1 MAQEKNTVDLTI
13 RNIPK
18 HIHATMGHVSALTGT
33 PVSVMVRDLVIEKFS
48 DPIRRFGMLSP
59 LVDALDQVIGNHC
72 SLPVVPEMVDSF
84 YGTRWNLALQE
95 LLGIENDGQLQKI
108 MVKNTPYLTV
118 RADQVMEGRKSVLKG
133 TALWFALFA
142 EIAFSN
148 ADIIRRAW
156 ESVYFVP
163 SAERYYLYVQH
174 INALRALRQLPP
186 FESFEFTL
194 ERDFGTVRLFRPDHY
209 DYGAWHIIITLT
221 PEAAAVLPG
230 NGSTDGI
237 CFPDLPQ
244 RIFHAPAKQGYSC
257 AAVNSQGEFESGFRF
272 TDGRCELDVY
282 SNGINEGANT
292 TGLDKVISALADA
305 LENRLL

>member
-1 MAQEKNTVDLTI
+1 MADEKNTVDMTI

-18 HIHATMGHVSALTGT
+18 ATHATMGHVAALTGT
-33 PVSVMVRDLVIEKFS
+33 PVSVMARDVLIETFS
-48 DPIRRFGMLSP
+48 NPIRRFGMLSP

-95 LLGIENDGQLQKI
+95 LLGIENDGQLQQI
-108 MVKNTPYLTV
+108 LVKNTPYLTV
-118 RADQVMEGRKSVLKG
+118 RADQVMEGRKSVPKG
-133 TALWFALFA
+133 TALWFGLFA
-142 EIAFSN
+142 EIAFSDD
-148 ADIIRRAW
+148 DIILRAW

-163 SAERYYLYVQH
+163 SAEHYYLYVQH
-174 INALRALRQLPP
+174 INALRALRQLAP
-186 FESFEFTL
+186 FDSFEFTL
-194 ERDFGTVRLFRPDHY
+194 ERDFGSVRLFRPDHY
-209 DYGAWHIIITLT
+209 DYGAWHVIITLK

-237 CFPDLPQ
+237 CFPGLSQ

-257 AAVNSQGEFESGFRF
+257 AAVNSRGEFESGFRF

-292 TGLDKVISALADA
+292 TGLDEVISALADT
-305 LENRLL
+305 LETRLL

>member
-1 MAQEKNTVDLTI
+1 MAAEKNTVDLTI

-18 HIHATMGHVSALTGT
+18 ETHATMGHVSALTGK
-33 PVSVMVRDLVIEKFS
+33 PISVIVRDLVIDKFS

-72 SLPVVPEMVDSF
+72 SLPVVPEMMDSF
-84 YGTRWNLALQE
+84 HGTRWNLAIQK
-95 LLGIENDGQLQKI
+95 LLGIENDGQLQQI
-108 MVKNTPYLTV
+108 LVNNTPYLTV

-133 TALWFALFA
+133 TSLWFALFA

-148 ADIIRRAW
+148 DDIIRQAW

-163 SAERYYLYVQH
+163 SAERYYRYVQH
-174 INALRALRQLPP
+174 INALRARRQIPP

-194 ERDFGTVRLFRPDHY
+194 ERDFGSVRLFRPDHY
-209 DYGAWHIIITLT
+209 DYGAWHVIITLT

-230 NGSTDGI
+230 NDSTDGI

-257 AAVNSQGEFESGFRF
+257 AAVNPQGEYESGFRF
-272 TDGRCELDVY
+272 NDGRCELDVY
-282 SNGINEGANT
+282 SNGINEGSNK
-292 TGLDKVISALADA
+292 TGLDEVIRALADV